1 MPTKKPATK
10 SMAKTRFSFFIVEQ
24 YKQRIS
30 SVLDE
35 GRAIGAL
42 PMSCDDM
49 SAFINEAIG
58 KELARVE
65 TAISDNKKPSRAKS
79 ASSA

>member
-1 MPTKKPATK
+1 MPPNKSTPAT
-10 SMAKTRFSFFIVEQ
+10 SLAKTRFSFFIVEQ
-24 YKQRIS
+24 YKHRIAAA
-30 SVLDE
+30 LDE

-58 KELARVE
+58 KELTRVE
-65 TAISDNKKPSRAKS
+65 SAISDSHKGRPKS
-79 ASSA
+79 ASSD